1 MAQDRIYAMP
11 LDRVGNFSFDEQV
24 VDVFP
29 DMISRSV
36 PGYASVLAMTAE
48 LAKRYAKS
56 ETQIYDL
63 GCSLGAATFL
73 IRNRVPKGCMIQAID
88 SSDAMATR
96 LSGLL
101 EEQSGDGCAVNVNVA
116 DIREIDIQ
124 NASFAILNFTLQ
136 FVPSDERE
144 DLLRKICDGLRDG
157 GALVLSEKVH
167 FDDSA
172 QQELM
177 TELHHSFKRA
187 NGYSDLEIAQKRS
200 ALENTLITETIEQHV
215 ERLRKVG
222 FQNVTLWFQCFNF
235 VSILAEK

>member
-48 LAKRYAKS
+48 LAGRYAQS
-56 ETQIYDL
+56 ETRIYDL

-73 IRNRVPKGCMIQAID
+73 IRNRVPKSCVIKAID
-88 SSDAMATR
+88 SSDAMASR
-96 LSGLL
+96 LTSLL
-101 EEQSGDGCAVNVNVA
+101 EKQTDGGCEVDVTVA

-124 NASFAILNFTLQ
+124 KASFAILNFTLQ
-136 FVPSDERE
+136 FVPADERE
-144 DLLRKICDGLRDG
+144 GLLRNIGDGLQDG

-167 FDDSA
+167 FDEPA
-172 QQELM
+172 QQALM

-187 NGYSDLEIAQKRS
+187 NGYSDLEIAQKRT
-200 ALENTLITETIEQHV
+200 ALENTLITETIDQHV
-215 ERLRKVG
+215 QRLRTVG
-222 FQNVTLWFQCFNF
+222 FRNVTLWFQCFNF